1 MSFSQKDIK
10 PQERLLELIKL
21 EKRDIKLVIF
31 YSIFAGILALFLPL
45 GAQTLFSHVAF
56 GTLFQP
62 VFIITLV
69 VLLMLGF
76 SSLLQTFQVHIVE
89 IIQRRIFVRISKLIS
104 QKLTHSKRESFDQV
118 SGPELVNRFF
128 EILTIQKTKSLIL
141 MDGVSIVL
149 QTLIGLVLLAIYH
162 PYLLAFD
169 IILILTLLFIILR
182 LGRGGVDT
190 ALIESKQKYKV
201 ASWLENVSNHLN
213 LFQSSVGK
221 SYVNHKTDE
230 LNRNYLRSRQNHFKV
245 LFKQYIGTFIIQAV
259 ASACVLALGGWLVI
273 IGELTLGQLVAAELI
288 VSVIV
293 STFAKFGKY
302 IESYYDLMASMDK
315 LGQIFNLEDEVMPE
329 AAFDIDI
336 IKTIELDDVKYEYSH
351 FKKLCQPINLKLTPG
366 FHVIEVPAGTGKS
379 TLSEILGCFRQ
390 PAHGKMR
397 INDIDL
403 SQTNLTEVR
412 NKFHLVSKINLLP
425 MSILE
430 NLKLERGDLD
440 LETIHK
446 ALTKIGIMK
455 SIEDLPDGIN
465 TELYSHI
472 KPLSKNVALK
482 LCLAREALQ
491 APDVLILDDIMTY
504 FEPHDTQVI
513 CEFLKESF
521 HNKTVIILTSDSRL
535 IDLAGQGATKHK
547 L

>member
-10 PQERLLELIKL
+10 PQKRLLELIKL
-21 EKRDIKLVIF
+21 EKRDIKLVVF
-31 YSIFAGILALFLPL
+31 YSIFAGVLALFLPL

-62 VFIITLV
+62 VFIITIV

-89 IIQRRIFVRISKLIS
+89 IIQRRIFVRISKIIS
-104 QKLTHSKRESFDQV
+104 QKLTHSKRESFDQI

-149 QTLIGLVLLAIYH
+149 QTIIGLVLLAFYH

-169 IILILTLLFIILR
+169 IILILALVFIILR
-182 LGRGGVDT
+182 LGKGGVDT
-190 ALIESKQKYKV
+190 ALHESKQKYKV

-221 SYVNHKTDE
+221 NYVDQKTDE
-230 LNRNYLRSRQNHFKV
+230 LNRNYLRSRQNHFKI
-245 LFKQYIGTFIIQAV
+245 LYKQYIGTFIIQAV

-293 STFAKFGKY
+293 ATFAKFGKY

-315 LGQIFNLEDEVMPE
+315 LGQIFNLEDEVLPE
-329 AAFDIDI
+329 AAFEIEE
-336 IKTIELDDVKYEYSH
+336 IKSIELDDVKYEYTG
-351 FKKLCQPINLKLTPG
+351 FKKLCSPINLKFTPG
-366 FHVIEVPAGTGKS
+366 FHIVQIPNGQGKT
-379 TLSEILGCFRQ
+379 TLSEILGCFRE
-390 PAHGKMR
+390 PAYGKMR
-397 INDIDL
+397 VNGIDL
-403 SQTNLTEVR
+403 SQTNLTEIR
-412 NKFHLVSKINLLP
+412 NRFHLVSKINLFP
-425 MSILE
+425 ISILE
-430 NLKLERGDLD
+430 NLKLNKDN
-440 LETIHK
+440 LELESIHQN
-446 ALTKIGIMK
+446 LVDIGIVK
-455 SIEDLPDGIN
+455 QIEDLPNGIN

-472 KPLSKNVALK
+472 KPLSKNVAMK
-482 LCLAREALQ
+482 LCLVRESLQ
-491 APDVLILDDIMTY
+491 SPDVLILDDIMAY
-504 FEPHDTQVI
+504 FNAEDTNHI
-513 CEFLKESF
+513 FRYLKESF
-521 HNKTVIILTSDSRL
+521 KNKTVIILTSDTRL
-535 IDLAGQGATKHK
+535 ADLAGTGAIVHK
-547 L
+547 I